1 MEFSKLT
8 YIEQENEY
16 EMENENNPLNQMKI
30 IQIYNYVPKNK
41 SEKQFNKYFKIIFD
55 LLLICFLVL
64 FLYLFINRHNKALNN
79 KIKKENIQKINKNN
93 TTKLKLS
100 KKANGKNIG
109 IAFYY
114 PKLTKF
120 ITTTGDYLIN
130 TGKYNIYFLTGSSRF
145 KEYKYNKNISNI
157 NAYYNKTLIED
168 ICQINNIE
176 YMVVND
182 GINKNEMKWLKSLGL
197 RLIGVSDFSDTNK
210 KRKSPLFL
218 KDIQLFDVFIQESIN
233 AYPTLSKMKFKN
245 NIYIPKY
252 FSSSKTN
259 LTNHNILLIG
269 KLDDEKNILPLIGAI
284 SLVTKVF
291 RDVKLQIISPDSKTR
306 KINQLVKQLDLKK
319 NIIFLPFNKSIS
331 SIESYYN
338 NSSIFLYTSIIK
350 EFPRALGTAM
360 SYGLPCIISD
370 NIGTSID
377 SIFKNG
383 TIMIDFSQDIF
394 LANELLKIFKDEKYR
409 YEKGNQANA
418 NIDIYN
424 RKIGKL
430 WEKLFDSLIIG
441 ENEFQKF
448 RAEVIKNKNSTFTKK
463 NKGFTQVNWKI

>member
-1 MEFSKLT
+1 MEFSKLES
-8 YIEQENEY
+8 IEPENEY
-16 EMENENNPLNQMKI
+16 EMENENNPLNEMKI
-30 IQIYNYVPKNK
+30 IQIYNYVPKNRSDK
-41 SEKQFNKYFKIIFD
+41 KFNNYSKIIFA
-55 LLLICFLVL
+55 LLLICFFILCI
-64 FLYLFINRHNKALNN
+64 YLFVNRYDKALNN
-79 KIKKENIQKINKNN
+79 KIKKEKNQKINKNN
-93 TTKLKLS
+93 TTIKLKFR
-100 KKANGKNIG
+100 KKPNGKKIG

-130 TGKYNIYFLTGSSRF
+130 TGKYNIYFLTSSSSL
-145 KEYKYNKNISNI
+145 KKYKYNKNISNI

-168 ICQINNIE
+168 TCKINNIE
-176 YMVVND
+176 YMVIND

-197 RLIGVSDFSDTNK
+197 RLIGVSDFSDINK
-210 KRKSPLFL
+210 KRKSPLFV
-218 KDIQLFDVFIQESIN
+218 KEIQLFDAFIQESIN
-233 AYPTLSKMKFKN
+233 AYSTLSKMNFKN

-284 SLVTKVF
+284 SLVAKVF
-291 RDVKLQIISPDSKTR
+291 HDVKLQIISPDSKTR
-306 KINQLVKQLDLKK
+306 KINQLVKQFDLKK

-370 NIGTSID
+370 NIGTSNDFI
-377 SIFKNG
+377 SKNG
-383 TIMIDFSQDIF
+383 TIKIDFSQDIF
-394 LANELLKIFKDEKYR
+394 LANELLKLFKDEKYR
-409 YEKGNQANA
+409 YEKGNQANS

-424 RKIGKL
+424 KKIGKL
-430 WEKLFDSLIIG
+430 WERLFDSLIIG

-463 NKGFTQVNWKI
+463 NKALT